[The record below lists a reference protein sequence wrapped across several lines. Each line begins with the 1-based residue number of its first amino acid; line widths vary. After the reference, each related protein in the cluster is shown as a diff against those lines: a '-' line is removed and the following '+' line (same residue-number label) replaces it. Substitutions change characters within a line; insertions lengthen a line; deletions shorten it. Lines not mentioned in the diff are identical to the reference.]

1 MDEERDGAGGAP
13 NPSSIGMDKAMICQ
27 QPSSVIINIPP
38 SSPVSP
44 RLAHLRPPSPLTPEA
59 MRRINLLTV
68 QEGAV
73 DASKLSPISPLYP
86 TSDLGSSP
94 RSSISVTTS
103 SSSSAWSAFRD
114 HKKSSSDF
122 TDADSDCCKD
132 LFSPSIMLS
141 PAPFSPFSDHP
152 DMVETPAFS
161 DPTSTP
167 MGQRLRFT
175 FDPKSPSFLPL
186 APSRSS
192 HFLLP
197 PAPALGVVRERSRSD
212 SDTTTV
218 LDSSN
223 DDSSPGSSCQEQ
235 LANEGS
241 GLASNSLSPASA
253 IAKATPRRQVE
264 GHKHLYKKRLL
275 RKYNEETCADSVSI
289 SLASAKVTDC
299 PNESAT
305 VPAAA
310 KPVSTIVTVS
320 SADDEASAPK
330 NGRSTLLLEA
340 APESRLPT
348 IIRHEP
354 LGSTTSLT
362 ISPLAII
369 SSPSAPPSPA
379 PFRPSSSLGLST
391 SASSSWIG
399 TLAAPPSPS
408 LTKSA
413 SASSQPVSPN
423 PNLNSSSA
431 AQRAIESASLPL
443 IRLGAANFSN
453 PPYFDVWLKQQLMA
467 VNSLWYPPEQTATA
481 PNASGASS
489 AGVPIL
495 VPPRSLFGTFPNPAT
510 VLSSSSH
517 QPQSKPSPAA
527 ASPMDTT
534 GNQRYPSIVT
544 SEAMTSRRPAH
555 SSNMGPPP
563 VSSSA
568 GTCVGPMKSRRSR
581 SESDVSYVC
590 QHCGQSFSL
599 HDRLAKHVASRHRD
613 RSSSSESPL
622 KSHKCAVCHKAFGRS
637 DMLTRH
643 MRLHT

>member
-1 MDEERDGAGGAP
+1 MDEERDGVGAANRMNCIAAGADMDMVCQ
-13 NPSSIGMDKAMICQ
+13 PS
-27 QPSSVIINIPP
+27 SSVIINIPP
-38 SSPVSP
+38 SSPRSP

-68 QEGAV
+68 QEGPV

-103 SSSSAWSAFRD
+103 SSSSAWSAYRE

-152 DMVETPAFS
+152 DIVETPAFS

-167 MGQRLRFT
+167 MGQRLRFS

-223 DDSSPGSSCQEQ
+223 DDSSPGSSCHDQ
-235 LANEGS
+235 LAGS
-241 GLASNSLSPASA
+241 AAGTNLLSPGSTMVKPGA
-253 IAKATPRRQVE
+253 RRQVE

-275 RKYNEETCADSVSI
+275 RKYNEETSADTVSI
-289 SLASAKVTDC
+289 SLASTKMSDGYNPAGSTSSLTST
-299 PNESAT
+299 SA
-305 VPAAA
+305 
-310 KPVSTIVTVS
+310 STIVTVS

-330 NGRSTLLLEA
+330 SGRSTLLLETT
-340 APESRLPT
+340 PESRLPT

-354 LGSTTSLT
+354 LASATSLT
-362 ISPLAII
+362 ISSMAVM
-369 SSPSAPPSPA
+369 SSPSAPVSPTA
-379 PFRPSSSLGLST
+379 FRPSSSLGLST
-391 SASSSWIG
+391 SASNSRIG
-399 TLAAPPSPS
+399 TMASPS
-408 LTKSA
+408 SITKSA
-413 SASSQPVSPN
+413 SASSQSVSPN
-423 PNLNSSSA
+423 PNSSA
-431 AQRAIESASLPL
+431 AVQRNIESASLPL
-443 IRLGAANFSN
+443 LRMGAANLSN
-453 PPYFDVWLKQQLMA
+453 QAYFDLWLKQQLLA
-467 VNSLWYPPEQTATA
+467 VNTLWYPPPEPAMTTANIAAT
-481 PNASGASS
+481 SS
-489 AGVPIL
+489 SGVPVL
-495 VPPRSLFGTFPNPAT
+495 VPPRSLFGNFPNPAA
-510 VLSSSSH
+510 VYSSPSQH
-517 QPQSKPSPAA
+517 QQRPPSKPSP
-527 ASPMDTT
+527 MDTST
-534 GNQRYPSIVT
+534 HRFSFGA
-544 SEAMTSRRPAH
+544 EATASRRPNHPVNAA
-555 SSNMGPPP
+555 PPP
-563 VSSSA
+563 PSA
-568 GTCVGPMKSRRSR
+568 LNGTSVGPMKSRRSR

-622 KSHKCAVCHKAFGRS
+622 KSHKCTVCHKAFGRS